1 MNEGVAVARADLE
14 ERVSEIASMVAW
26 QMGLRKEQ
34 VREIEKA
41 AILHD
46 IGYLIHSSRHHK
58 HTYYLIT
65 EGDLHAF
72 TGAEIEMIANVARYH
87 RRALPRDSHEP
98 LKKLTGRDRRT
109 MEILSAILRIAD
121 GLDRSHF
128 AVVEGVRVK
137 LGKPVTIVVET
148 CGDPELE
155 LWAARG
161 RANLFEKVFKV
172 AVEFS
177 VKKLRGE
184 TP

>member
-1 MNEGVAVARADLE
+1 
-14 ERVSEIASMVAW
+14 
-26 QMGLRKEQ
+26 
-34 VREIEKA
+34 
-41 AILHD
+41 
-46 IGYLIHSSRHHK
+46 
-58 HTYYLIT
+58 
-65 EGDLHAF
+65 
-72 TGAEIEMIANVARYH
+72 MIANVARYH
-87 RRALPRDSHEP
+87 RRGLPRDSHEP

-128 AVVEGVRVK
+128 AVVEGVRGK